1 MMMMTMMIMV
11 MMRQTMMTMTQ
22 TNKEICS
29 VSSDGKRRGGGVGG
43 KEAKTFENYK
53 TAGAWGDSC

>member
-1 MMMMTMMIMV
+1 MGMV
-11 MMRQTMMTMTQ
+11 IIDNGDADNDNGDATKIKQM
-22 TNKEICS
+22 CS
-29 VSSDGKRRGGGVGG
+29 VPSSGEWRGGGVGR